1 MSRRVVLSSSVC
13 FLHALLDFKQP
24 SASGDTVAFEG
35 GRDGKADG
43 LIRPALIR
51 DNEVCVHR
59 IKSAL
64 TALNR
69 SIEALEVDCDIS
81 SLLHAPAILLS
92 SLELI
97 HIEQHFYKLIGTINN
112 ILHRPCILFCKL
124 LIDFKPVFI
133 PHVELLSIETIP
145 LFYEREI
152 A

>member
-1 MSRRVVLSSSVC
+1 M
-13 FLHALLDFKQP
+13 LLLLPPGVHLPDPLVHLEKP
-24 SASGDTVAFEG
+24 AAPGDAVAFEG

-43 LIRPALIR
+43 LVRPALIR
-51 DNEVCVHR
+51 NDEICVHR

-64 TALNR
+64 STLNR

-112 ILHRPCILFCKL
+112 ILHRPCVLFCKL

-133 PHVELLSIETIP
+133 PHIELLSIETIP